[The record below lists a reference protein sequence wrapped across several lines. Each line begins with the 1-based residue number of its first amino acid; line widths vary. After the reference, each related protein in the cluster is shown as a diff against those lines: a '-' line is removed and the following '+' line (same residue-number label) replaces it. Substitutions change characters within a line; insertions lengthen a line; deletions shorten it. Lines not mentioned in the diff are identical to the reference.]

1 MHVINELEIPVVV
14 MGAHDMI
21 VAAGPDGILVS
32 DKEKSSFI
40 KEYVDHID
48 MRPMYEEREWGDYT
62 MLNVNMDEEHR
73 KAVPKKKTV
82 QRGGQIE
89 G

>member
-48 MRPMYEEREWGDYT
+48 MRPKYEERE
-62 MLNVNMDEEHR
+62 
-73 KAVPKKKTV
+73 
-82 QRGGQIE
+82 
-89 G
+89 